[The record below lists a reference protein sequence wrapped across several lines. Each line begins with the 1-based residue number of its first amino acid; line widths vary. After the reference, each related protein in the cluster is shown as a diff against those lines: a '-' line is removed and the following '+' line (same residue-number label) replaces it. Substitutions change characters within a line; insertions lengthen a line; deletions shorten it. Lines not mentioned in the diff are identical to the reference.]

1 MVICWYEKYVDEL
14 KSICQVYKDKV
25 NELEGLKWDLEY
37 ETLRKEAQVQKINL
51 EKQIKFKTSRIK
63 IILFFPKDPKKN

>member
-14 KSICQVYKDKV
+14 RSICQEYKDKV

-37 ETLRKEAQVQKINL
+37 ETLRKEAQVQKKSAKRTN
-51 EKQIKFKTSRIK
+51 K
-63 IILFFPKDPKKN
+63 ISKRS